1 MRIEKNYKKNGTFT
15 SGDINEIFDLVREIE
30 NTNVAVI
37 NEGQNKDVYFG
48 KFKVD
53 DNANFYIE
61 GYELECFT
69 WAEITAYSHDGNHD
83 DVVIKIEATF
93 EASDLNRCEDEA
105 RRYD

>member
-1 MRIEKNYKKNGTFT
+1 MSVIVEGKDLDTFQRY
-15 SGDINEIFDLVREIE
+15 E
-30 NTNVAVI
+30 
-37 NEGQNKDVYFG
+37 QDVYFG

-93 EASDLNRCEDEA
+93 EASDLNRWEDEA

>member
-30 NTNVAVI
+30 NTNIAVI
-37 NEGQNKDVYFG
+37 NEGQNKDVYFC

-93 EASDLNRCEDEA
+93 EASDLNRWEDEA